1 MWYKVLVFIS
11 YFVEKNVGCGTNLG
25 YFHAFGPV
33 GLLWEK
39 KDRDLAQ
46 GGGFSGVKRIGMTIR
61 NP

>member
-39 KDRDLAQ
+39 
-46 GGGFSGVKRIGMTIR
+46 RIGIWLR
-61 NP
+61 GEGSLG